1 MKNLQVEA
9 ERVSRFGA
17 EDPPKKGRS
26 PGGEQPVGGGTCEI
40 RERDKSAAV
49 AGELA
54 CLAGYMAG
62 YLRATGSSCT
72 PTGSPQY
79 HPHAH
84 PMGVSSH
91 PHPHSHPH
99 PGAPHHALPTT
110 FALAAH
116 GHAQPHPLEHTLP
129 GYPQGES
136 FRAKSHSQRDSS
148 QSDRS
153 YFATLCLM
161 GRSIDARVQ
170 VAEVIVRWRQWQPRR
185 ARVY

>member
-1 MKNLQVEA
+1 M
-9 ERVSRFGA
+9 
-17 EDPPKKGRS
+17 
-26 PGGEQPVGGGTCEI
+26 GGVQGGGTCEI
-40 RERDKSAAV
+40 RERDKRAAV

-91 PHPHSHPH
+91 PHPHPHSH

-136 FRAKSHSQRDSS
+136 F
-148 QSDRS
+148 
-153 YFATLCLM
+153 
-161 GRSIDARVQ
+161 I
-170 VAEVIVRWRQWQPRR
+170 
-185 ARVY
+185 